1 MDKTLWK
8 ILAFLLCA
16 ILLFLVPLLNM
27 LERQDDIAYNV
38 VLTECNRFV
47 DICRDTG
54 FITPNLYSEFVNRI
68 NSTGNTYQIR
78 LSHIKRSVNPV
89 YKQENG
95 TMVFTGEHEVI
106 HVNKGEQ
113 EILGVLF
120 PMNSSSSLEKSRR
133 YEMGMGDLF
142 FVEVQNRGKTMAAAI
157 RDMMLFTDS
166 NAPSIFIR
174 SGGMVRNEAY

>member
-54 FITPNLYSEFVNRI
+54 FITPDLYTDFVERI

-78 LSHIKRSVNPV
+78 LLHVNRSVMPV
-89 YKQENG
+89 YKQTGN
-95 TMVFTGEHEVI
+95 TMVFTGEHEII
-106 HVNKGEQ
+106 HVNKSEV
-113 EILGVLF
+113 EIMGVLF
-120 PMNSSSSLEKSRR
+120 PSTSTSPLDKSRR
-133 YEMGMGDLF
+133 YEMSMGDLL
-142 FVEVQNRGKTMAAAI
+142 FVEVQNKGKTMATAI
-157 RDMMLFTDS
+157 RDMMLFIDTKT
-166 NAPSIFIR
+166 PSIFIR
-174 SGGMVRNEAY
+174 AGGMVRNEAY